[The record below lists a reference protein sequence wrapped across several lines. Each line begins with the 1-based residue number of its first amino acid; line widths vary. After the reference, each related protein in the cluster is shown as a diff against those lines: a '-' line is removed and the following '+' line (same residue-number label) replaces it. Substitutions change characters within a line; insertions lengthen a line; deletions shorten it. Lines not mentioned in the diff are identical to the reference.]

1 MHGMND
7 GISNK
12 EMTRW
17 QEYLGGKWD
26 LFSNEGNLGTSE
38 SLWVSR
44 KENMI
49 RYLACDCTS
58 TMDVSASLLKQNR
71 FPQWSW
77 ILSEAQN
84 QGRGQLGRS
93 WISMPGN
100 LFATIRLPQ
109 NAGTLGN
116 LLPLALGV
124 VLVEVMAELGL
135 PAEIKWP
142 NDILVGR
149 TKVGGIL
156 VEERYG
162 KSLAGI
168 GINVHKGPEAD
179 FFSQSFKIIPGS
191 FQTFGVKI
199 SVPHLWMRIELFLK
213 HRLAAFISHPGH
225 VVERLGKCL
234 AFKNEPIIVTHAG
247 PWNGPATLVDISA
260 TGGLIIRTA
269 RGDQMIDRGQ
279 ISPRVF

>member
-1 MHGMND
+1 MDD
-7 GISNK
+7 GITNEK
-12 EMTRW
+12 MMRR
-17 QEYLGGKWD
+17 QECLGGQW
-26 LFSNEGNLGTSE
+26 NLLSVSE
-38 SLWVSR
+38 NRETPPLWVSR
-44 KENMI
+44 KEDMI
-49 RYLACDCTS
+49 RYLVCVCTS
-58 TMDVSASLLKQNR
+58 TMDVAASLLKQNR

-77 ILSEAQN
+77 ILAGAQN

-93 WISMPGN
+93 WISRPGN

-116 LLPLALGV
+116 LLPLALGA
-124 VLVEVMAELGL
+124 VLVEVMADLGL
-135 PAEIKWP
+135 PAEVKWP

-156 VEERYG
+156 VEERDG

-179 FFSQSFKIIPGS
+179 FFSQSFKIIAGS
-191 FQTFGVKI
+191 FQTFGVRI
-199 SVPHLWMRIELFLK
+199 SVPHLWMRIERCLK
-213 HRLAAFISHPGH
+213 HRLPAFISHPGR
-225 VVERLGKCL
+225 VVERLGTCL

-247 PWNGPATLVDISA
+247 PWDGPATLVDIST

-279 ISPRVF
+279 IFPQVF